1 MRFKRVIPVLAV
13 CLIVLPSVAGAELK
27 IGYIDSDEI
36 LAKHKPF
43 QEGEKEVQRYRMEL
57 EKEFKKRQNELE
69 KMTETYE
76 RQALL
81 LSEKR
86 KQEEQRAIL
95 QKQEDLQRYLSEIS
109 APQDG
114 KLAKKSQEVLAP
126 IIRGVNTVVQRV
138 AKESGFDFVFNS
150 STLAY
155 ANETHN
161 LTVKVLEELQKE
173 IEAEIKQSDRSGR

>member
-1 MRFKRVIPVLAV
+1 
-13 CLIVLPSVAGAELK
+13 
-27 IGYIDSDEI
+27 
-36 LAKHKPF
+36 
-43 QEGEKEVQRYRMEL
+43 
-57 EKEFKKRQNELE
+57 
-69 KMTETYE
+69 MTETYE

-81 LSEKR
+81 MSEKR
-86 KQEEQRAIL
+86 KKEEQRAIL

-114 KLAKKSQEVLAP
+114 KLAKKSQKVLAP
-126 IIRGVNTVVQRV
+126 IIKGVNTVVQRL

-155 ANETHN
+155 ANETYD

-173 IEAEIKQSDRSGR
+173 AETKQSDRSGR

>member
-1 MRFKRVIPVLAV
+1 MRFRRVIPVLTA
-13 CLIVLPSVAGAELK
+13 CCIVYPSVAGAELK

-43 QEGEKEVQRYRMEL
+43 QEGEKDVQRYRMEL
-57 EKEFKKRQNELE
+57 EKEFTKRQNELE
-69 KMTETYE
+69 KMTETYG

-86 KQEEQRAIL
+86 KKEEQRAIL
-95 QKQEDLQRYLSEIS
+95 QKQEELQRYLSEIS

-114 KLAKKSQEVLAP
+114 KLARKSKEVLAP
-126 IIRGVNTVVQRV
+126 IINRVNIVVQRL
-138 AKESGFDFVFNS
+138 AKESGYDFVFNS

-155 ANETHN
+155 ASETHD
-161 LTVKVLEELQKE
+161 LTEKVLEELQKE
-173 IEAEIKQSDRSGR
+173 LEAETKQSDRPGR